1 MAGTRRLRVVLAAV
15 VMLMGL
21 ATATGNLWVIE
32 HQSLAHQ
39 VDSMRQYNGLAPI
52 PEDPAL
58 TDLATEH
65 SWQMARAQRVFH
77 SSDATLAS
85 TPGPWQTVGQN
96 VGSGTQVWRV
106 VRAFMDSPTHRDLIL
121 GDWTSMGYG
130 HVRAGDGNVY
140 VTLWFRR

>member
-1 MAGTRRLRVVLAAV
+1 MKSLLVVL

-52 PEDPAL
+52 PEDPSL

-77 SSDATLAS
+77 SSDATLAL

-96 VGSGTQVWRV
+96 VGSSTQIWRV
-106 VRAFMDSPTHRDLIL
+106 VRAFMDSPTHRALIL
-121 GDWTSMGYG
+121 DSWSSVGYG

>member
-1 MAGTRRLRVVLAAV
+1 MKSLLVVL

-32 HQSLAHQ
+32 HQSLALQ
-39 VDSMRQYNGLAPI
+39 VDSMRQYNGLPKLV
-52 PEDPAL
+52 EDPSL

-65 SWQMARAQRVFH
+65 SWQMARAQQVFH
-77 SSDATLAS
+77 SSDASLAS

-140 VTLWFRR
+140 VTLGFRR

>member
-1 MAGTRRLRVVLAAV
+1 MRQTLVVL
-15 VMLMGL
+15 VMVMGL
-21 ATATGNLWVIE
+21 VTATGNLWVVE

-39 VDSMRQYNGLAPI
+39 VDSMRQYYGLPKLV
-52 PEDPAL
+52 EDPSL

-65 SWQMARAQRVFH
+65 SWQMARAQQVFH
-77 SSDATLAS
+77 SSDTSLAS

>member
-1 MAGTRRLRVVLAAV
+1 MKSLLVVL

-32 HQSLAHQ
+32 HQSLALQ
-39 VDSMRQYNGLAPI
+39 VDSMRQYNGLPKLV
-52 PEDPAL
+52 EDPSL

-65 SWQMARAQRVFH
+65 SWQMARAQQVFH
-77 SSDATLAS
+77 SSDASLAS

-121 GDWTSMGYG
+121 GDWSSVGYG
-130 HVRAGDGNVY
+130 HIRAGDGNVY